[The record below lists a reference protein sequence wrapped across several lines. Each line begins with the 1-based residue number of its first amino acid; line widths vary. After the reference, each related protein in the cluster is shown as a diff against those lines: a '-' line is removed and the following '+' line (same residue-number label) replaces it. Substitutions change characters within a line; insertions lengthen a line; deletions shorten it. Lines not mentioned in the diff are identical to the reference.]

1 MADSKKLMMRIKNK
15 VDADKLTINSQMY
28 FIVDTAVYSTVN
40 MTTQKSSLQMA
51 WLDGEMLKIKTIYE
65 PAVVAGITKI
75 IAKSEKQANLVMMSD
90 GAIVVISSKDP
101 KSVPAQVIRQQ
112 GKP

>member
-15 VDADKLTINSQMY
+15 VDAEKLTINSQMY
-28 FIVDTAVYSTVN
+28 FIVDTAVYSIVN

-51 WLDGEMLKIKTIYE
+51 WLDGEVLKTQTLYE
-65 PAVVAGITKI
+65 PAVLAGITKVI
-75 IAKSEKQANLVMMSD
+75 SKSEKQAMLVMMSD

-101 KSVPAQVIRQQ
+101 QKVPAQVIKQ
-112 GKP
+112 K